1 MRTDVNVDY
10 NDLDGYQRALLELVG
25 LHEYS
30 DIVVERLGNVMLE
43 IQEIEQV
50 KEAVRMLRAFS
61 GMDEAWLLLFS
72 FQNLKITYLAI
83 LEWQRTGVCPKIKI
97 D

>member
-10 NDLDGYQRALLELVG
+10 ADLEGYQSALLSLVG
-25 LHEYS
+25 LCEYS
-30 DIVVERLGNVMLE
+30 DIVVERLGNLMLE

-61 GMDEAWLLLFS
+61 GMEEAWLLLFS
-72 FQNLKITYLAI
+72 FQNLKITYEAVM
-83 LEWQRTGVCPKIKI
+83 EWQRTGVCPKLKI
-97 D
+97 S